1 MVIFAI
7 QRHADSFFKKIIYL
21 FGYAR
26 TCCGHGIFG
35 LCCCMW
41 ESFFLFLF
49 FFMLQHMGFS
59 SLPRDQTQAPCI
71 GSAVLATG
79 PPGKSLTV
87 IIMKYPFLL
96 ELMLFV
102 LKYTL
107 CKFNIATLSLI
118 TSVYMVSFPIILLF
132 IYLCYY
138 INISTISSGNR
149 VQLSLAFLASVTVFP
164 L

>member
-1 MVIFAI
+1 MLIL
-7 QRHADSFFKKIIYL
+7 FFKKLFTYL
-21 FGYAR
+21 AMPGHVVDMGSLVFVAA
-26 TCCGHGIFG
+26 CGS
-35 LCCCMW
+35 L
-41 ESFFLFLF
+41 FFFF

-79 PPGKSLTV
+79 PPGKSRTV

-107 CKFNIATLSLI
+107 CKFNIATLPLI

-138 INISTISSGNR
+138 INISTISLGNR

>member
-1 MVIFAI
+1 
-7 QRHADSFFKKIIYL
+7 
-21 FGYAR
+21 
-26 TCCGHGIFG
+26 
-35 LCCCMW
+35 
-41 ESFFLFLF
+41 
-49 FFMLQHMGFS
+49 MLQHMGFS

-107 CKFNIATLSLI
+107 CKFNIATLSL
-118 TSVYMVSFPIILLF
+118 L
-132 IYLCYY
+132 
-138 INISTISSGNR
+138 
-149 VQLSLAFLASVTVFP
+149 
-164 L
+164 